1 MAIALIIFCTVVSGI
16 AHVKEAGSVGRVG
29 VKALIYFEAVSTLA
43 LVIGILVGV
52 AWRPGAS
59 FPVKEMTAEQ
69 AAQAKCYADTAGQVK
84 PVHYILHIIPDSVV
98 GAFISNPEGG
108 LCRAGRP
115 SIFQIGD
122 VLQVLFFAVLF
133 GFTLMK
139 LGERGAA
146 IRGLVDDLAHAMFVV
161 IAIIR
166 KAAPLSATL
175 AGFGSPRDRP
185 PSRLDA

>member
-1 MAIALIIFCTVVSGI
+1 LEKQRREPASLKLAGNDANPGDAERGRHAGFHRAGCDGCQAFVVLIAVLLG
-16 AHVKEAGSVGRVG
+16 
-29 VKALIYFEAVSTLA
+29 AVM
-43 LVIGILVGV
+43 GV
-52 AWRPGAS
+52 A
-59 FPVKEMTAEQ
+59 F
-69 AAQAKCYADTAGQVK
+69 
-84 PVHYILHIIPDSVV
+84 
-98 GAFISNPEGG
+98 PEGG

-122 VLQVLFFAVLF
+122 VLQVPFFAVLF

>member
-1 MAIALIIFCTVVSGI
+1 
-16 AHVKEAGSVGRVG
+16 
-29 VKALIYFEAVSTLA
+29 
-43 LVIGILVGV
+43 
-52 AWRPGAS
+52 
-59 FPVKEMTAEQ
+59 MTAEQ
-69 AAQAKCYADTAGQVK
+69 AAQAKCYADTAGQMK

-139 LGERGAA
+139 LGERGGGDQRARRRSRACDVRRDRNHQEGGAA
-146 IRGLVDDLAHAMFVV
+146 FCNSRRVWFASRSAAVPIRRLTCSTARFSLVASIPAG
-161 IAIIR
+161 
-166 KAAPLSATL
+166 APLY
-175 AGFGSPRDRP
+175 
-185 PSRLDA
+185 